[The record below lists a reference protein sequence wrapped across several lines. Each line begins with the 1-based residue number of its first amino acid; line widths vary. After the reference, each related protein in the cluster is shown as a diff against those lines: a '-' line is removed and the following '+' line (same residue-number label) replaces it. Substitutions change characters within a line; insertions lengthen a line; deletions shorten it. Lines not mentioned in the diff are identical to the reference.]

1 MSTGRDVSSIRLHAP
16 SELPELTV
24 DAARVLL
31 RILRKAHDQHL
42 AADKFGAADARA
54 ERGVA

>member
-1 MSTGRDVSSIRLHAP
+1 MSTGRDVSSIRLHVP
-16 SELPELTV
+16 SELPELTA

-42 AADKFGAADARA
+42 ATNDSGPADARA
-54 ERGVA
+54 ERDVA